1 MDNNNIGS
9 RIREIRK
16 RQGLSQVDVAAAAGI
31 AVNSLRLYEANKRKP
46 HVAQLES
53 IARALGVSLAHLLGV
68 TQYTPEDW
76 KRFSAIIGQ
85 NFDAKSRAF
94 SVLEKMAETE
104 SWDSL
109 ERVAAILEAYTLLNT
124 GGQCEAVKR
133 IEELTEI
140 SKHTI
145 PDSSKCDGNAIADMA
160 DSIIDAANEEVM
172 RFRQHLSRTETSS
185 TASPA
190 ESFTPADKPSEGPNQ
205 P

>member
-16 RQGLSQVDVAAAAGI
+16 QQGLSQVDVAATAGI

-53 IARALGVSLAHLLGV
+53 IARALSVPLAHLLGV
-68 TQYTPEDW
+68 TQYSPEDW
-76 KRFSAIIGQ
+76 RRFSAIIGH

-94 SVLEKMAETE
+94 SVLEKMAESE
-104 SWDSL
+104 SWNSL

-124 GGQCEAVKR
+124 DGQCEAVKR
-133 IEELTEI
+133 IEELTELDRYI
-140 SKHTI
+140 STEPKA
-145 PDSSKCDGNAIADMA
+145 SDGNMIAD
-160 DSIIDAANEEVM
+160 IANKIMDNAEEEIA
-172 RFRQHLSRTETSS
+172 RLYRRTAPLPTPS
-185 TASPA
+185 TTSPA
-190 ESFTPADKPSEGPNQ
+190 ESSIPADKPSEGPNQ